1 MKQDLSYLQNGTD
14 IRGIALHGIINEEV
28 NLTPSHAKLIGAS
41 FAKWLKSKTNKS
53 TIKIAVGHDS
63 RLSAFALKQSL
74 IGGIINE
81 NCTVFDCGL
90 ASTPAMFMSTIID
103 GIKADGAIMITAS
116 HLPFNRNGFKF
127 FTNEGGLEK
136 DHIRE
141 LLLLIENLDFAETSG
156 NTLVQ
161 SKTLV
166 TNFDLISKYSELLV
180 NKIKVAT
187 GEEKPLI
194 NTKIVV
200 DAGNG
205 AGGFFAEKV
214 LIPLGANIEG
224 SQFLEPDGSFPNHIP
239 NPEDKEAML
248 SIKKCVLENKADFG
262 IIFDTDVDRAAIV
275 GPNGEIINRNKLIA
289 LISNIV
295 LEQYPNTTIVT
306 DSVTSDGL
314 TTYIESLGGI
324 HHRFKRGYKNVIN
337 EAIRLNESNRETHL
351 AIETSGHAAFKENYF
366 LDDGAYIVVKLL
378 IKMVQ
383 LKKEGLYLHDLI
395 SSLNEP
401 LSTEEIRIKINSSN
415 FTDYGNK
422 VIESF
427 KNYTSDIDGWNIV
440 PNNYEGVRIS
450 CTNQYG
456 WCLMR
461 LSLHDPVLSI
471 NIESD
476 LENGS
481 DIIKEDLIKFL
492 NNYDKLEI

>member
-1 MKQDLSYLQNGTD
+1 MKQDLLYLQNGTD
-14 IRGIALHGIINEEV
+14 IRGIALHGVINEEV
-28 NLTPSHAKLIGAS
+28 NLTPAHAKLIGAS
-41 FAKWLKSKTNKS
+41 FAKWLKLKTKKS

-63 RLSAFALKQSL
+63 RLSAFPLKQSL
-74 IGGIINE
+74 VGGIINE

-127 FTNEGGLEK
+127 FTSQGGLEK
-136 DHIRE
+136 NQIKE
-141 LLLLIENLDFAETSG
+141 LLLLTEKLDSTEACG
-156 NTLVQ
+156 NTQVQ
-161 SKTLV
+161 TKTLV
-166 TNFDLISKYSELLV
+166 TNFDLISKYSELLI
-180 NKIKVAT
+180 NKIKVDT
-187 GEEKPLI
+187 GEEKPLL
-194 NTKIVV
+194 NTKVVV

-205 AGGFFAEKV
+205 AGGFFAKKV
-214 LIPLGANIEG
+214 LLSLGANIEG

-239 NPEDKEAML
+239 NPEDKDAML
-248 SIKKCVLENKADFG
+248 SIKKCVLENQADLG
-262 IIFDTDVDRAAIV
+262 IIFDSDVDRAAIV
-275 GPNGEIINRNKLIA
+275 GCNGEIINRNKLIA
-289 LISNIV
+289 LISNII
-295 LEQYPNTTIVT
+295 LQQYPNTTIVT

-378 IKMVQ
+378 IKMIQ
-383 LKKEGLYLHDLI
+383 LKKQGLHLHDLI
-395 SSLNEP
+395 CSLNEP
-401 LSTEEIRIKINSSN
+401 LSSQEIRIKINCNN
-415 FTDYGNK
+415 FTEYGNNIIK
-422 VIESF
+422 SF
-427 KNYTSDIDGWNIV
+427 EDYISNIDGWRIV
-440 PNNYEGVRIS
+440 PNNYEGIRIS
-450 CTNQYG
+450 CANQYG

-471 NIESD
+471 NIESN

-481 DIIKEDLIKFL
+481 DIIRGHLIKFL
-492 NNYDKLEI
+492 NNYDHLEI